1 MNLCVCLSACMSVFR
16 ESMHVYTTKQDKT
29 EADPEKQILKRS
41 GRALL
46 PNCLYP
52 VLNFPQRT
60 QETGILLQIVVE
72 PLYQICATA
81 HPALYPS
88 DLPAATSSWSNS
100 VLSCST
106 EYLR

>member
-1 MNLCVCLSACMSVFR
+1 MNLYACLSACMSVFR

-46 PNCLYP
+46 PNCFYP

-72 PLYQICATA
+72 PLYQIRATA

-88 DLPAATSSWSNS
+88 DLPVATSS
-100 VLSCST
+100 
-106 EYLR
+106 